1 MQRARTTLF
10 YYFIFSYLILHAFYF
25 EGMPR
30 ETNKGWGGGGLCT
43 PISLPPLLSS
53 YTEKRSKRQLYM
65 SLDEMN
71 TKRTEY
77 KPESSASQSVETKA
91 RVTCTRH
98 SRGDA
103 SARIPPPLCECWVHE
118 IFTISRSFVV
128 SPNLHSFGL
137 HAGGSEIRREC
148 FYSEILVRKCEMY

>member
-1 MQRARTTLF
+1 MHFTLKVCLVKR
-10 YYFIFSYLILHAFYF
+10 I
-25 EGMPR
+25 
-30 ETNKGWGGGGLCT
+30 KGGVGGLCT

-103 SARIPPPLCECWVHE
+103 SARIPPPPFANAEFMKYLP
-118 IFTISRSFVV
+118 FLAASSFLPTYIA
-128 SPNLHSFGL
+128 S
-137 HAGGSEIRREC
+137 GSMLAAQRLDENV
-148 FYSEILVRKCEMY
+148 FILRFS

>member
-30 ETNKGWGGGGLCT
+30 ETNKGWGGGLCT
-43 PISLPPLLSS
+43 PISLPPPPLSS

-103 SARIPPPLCECWVHE
+103 SARILSPLANAE
-118 IFTISRSFVV
+118 FMKYLPFLAASSFLPTYIA
-128 SPNLHSFGL
+128 S
-137 HAGGSEIRREC
+137 GSMLAAQRLDENV
-148 FYSEILVRKCEMY
+148 FILRFS